1 MNSGERLFWVMF
13 SVSMFMSTVLVKA
26 GALHRFWPDHFAP
39 PEICVKQAQPRQVPE
54 VVERESHD

>member
-1 MNSGERLFWVMF
+1 MF

-26 GALHRFWPDHFAP
+26 GALHHFWPDYFAP

-54 VVERESHD
+54 VVERKSHG